1 MFTPIYTLEKIV
13 ESRLAELRAE
23 AARARSIVPTRPPA
37 QSEPPRPLRWIQV
50 QIFGR

>member
-23 AARARSIVPTRPPA
+23 AARARSVAPTEPPA
-37 QSEPPRPLRWIQV
+37 QGEPPRPLRWIQV

>member
-23 AARARSIVPTRPPA
+23 AAQARSVAPTEPPA
-37 QSEPPRPLRWIQV
+37 QGEPPSPIRWIQV